1 MFSFPPHSTT
11 AVSFSN
17 LEAKVYGFDNRYI
30 YIGTVTRPE
39 RMMVPAKS
47 TAMMTA
53 TGVFPT
59 SLELGA
65 SGGPRQA

>member
-1 MFSFPPHSTT
+1 MFSFSPHSTT

-17 LEAKVYGFDNRYI
+17 LEAKVYDFDNR

-39 RMMVPAKS
+39 RMVVPAKS

-65 SGGPRQA
+65 SAGLIG